1 VQGHGDI
8 FSLSFVEDGDFAP
21 PAATPAGPSC
31 LPGGPMLSPEDRSKI
46 NRANAQKSTGPK
58 TPEGKQRS
66 AKNSMKD
73 GKHASLLRN
82 FVPPHA
88 AVHCNQD
95 RQRFFRLHERL
106 IQDYQPHN
114 IAEAIAVRK
123 IAEAEWRS
131 LTFDEL
137 FTGFWN
143 KELMEKL
150 KAKQQHNP
158 EAAELLCQLHVY
170 VDQAN
175 HPAVEQLHNRLKKAS
190 ERTILANEKRLILL
204 RKHFPT
210 ASTAIER
217 RDFDREKRDFYRNNP
232 ELHDPGPENEANAS
246 GPAEPEGGFQLVEQ

>member
-1 VQGHGDI
+1 
-8 FSLSFVEDGDFAP
+8 
-21 PAATPAGPSC
+21 
-31 LPGGPMLSPEDRSKI
+31 MLSPEERSKI

-66 AKNSMKD
+66 AKNSFKD
-73 GKHASLLRN
+73 GKHANLLKN
-82 FVPPHA
+82 FVPPHS
-88 AVHCNQD
+88 AVLCHQD
-95 RQRFFRLHERL
+95 RPRFFRLCEKL

-123 IAEAEWRS
+123 IADAEWRS

-143 KELMEKL
+143 RELMEKL

-158 EAAELLCQLHVY
+158 EVGELLCQLHVY

-175 HPAVEQLHNRLKKAS
+175 HPAVEQLHNRLKKAID
-190 ERTILANEKRLILL
+190 RTILANEKRLILL
-204 RKHFPT
+204 RKHFPS

-217 RDFDREKRDFYRNNP
+217 RDFDREKREFYRNHP
-232 ELHDPGPENEANAS
+232 ELYDPGSENEANDP
-246 GPAEPEGGFQLVEQ
+246 GPAEIVGGFQLIEQ

>member
-1 VQGHGDI
+1 
-8 FSLSFVEDGDFAP
+8 
-21 PAATPAGPSC
+21 
-31 LPGGPMLSPEDRSKI
+31 MLSPEDRSRI

-66 AKNSMKD
+66 AKNSLKD
-73 GKHASLLRN
+73 GKHASLFKN

-88 AVHCNQD
+88 AVLCNED

-131 LTFDEL
+131 LTFDGL
-137 FTGFWN
+137 FTAFWN

-150 KAKQQHNP
+150 KAKQEHSP
-158 EAAELLCQLHVY
+158 EVAELLGQLLVY

-175 HPAVEQLHNRLKKAS
+175 HPAVEQLHHRIKKAL
-190 ERTILANEKRLILL
+190 ERTILTNEKRLILL
-204 RKHFPT
+204 RKYFPS

-217 RDFDREKRDFYRNNP
+217 RDFDREKREFYRSNP
-232 ELHDPGPENEANAS
+232 ELHDPGPENEAGSSSPSESAD
-246 GPAEPEGGFQLVEQ
+246 GFQLVEQ